1 MNIAHLAKQCV
12 ITLVS
17 VIITVFIA
25 VIGVVVYFET
35 QLPDVNLLKDPQLQ
49 VPMKIFSSDGK
60 LIGVFGSERRTPIP
74 IQKVP
79 KQLINAILATE
90 DQRFYEHPGVDPMGL
105 LRAAVVFAT
114 THTASQGGS
123 TITMQV
129 ARNYLLTSQKT
140 LGRKFNEI
148 LLAIKIDSEFS
159 KEQILELYL
168 NKIYFGNHA
177 YGIAAAAQ
185 VYYGKNLNQ
194 LSLPELAMLAGIP
207 KAPSSINPII
217 NPTAARARRD
227 HVLARMY
234 EHGYIDKETYEMAI
248 STPVAT
254 TYHGQ
259 PIEVNAPYVAQ
270 MVADAMLAHYGETA
284 ATEGLKIYTTID
296 SRTQIEANVSLRDS
310 LIRYDQRHGYRG
322 PSGNLGRLTNPD
334 TINFWIQTI
343 AKIPTINGLQPAV
356 VTHVQG
362 QSAEAVLG
370 NSQKILIPWG
380 GMKWARKEIHNDS
393 LGPLPTEASNIVK
406 TGDVI
411 RVIKMMDG
419 TWRLAQVPK
428 VEGSLVA
435 LNPQNG
441 AILALVGGFDYNTSN
456 FNRATQASRQPGSS
470 FKPFIYAAALDHG
483 YSLSSVINDAPFVM
497 YDASLGGLWRPQN
510 DDHVFHGPTR
520 LRVAIAKSMNLV
532 AIRLLQA
539 IGINYAVNYASRF
552 GFETSQLPHSLSMAL
567 GTAVVTPLQMAGG
580 YAIFANGG
588 YKVNPY
594 VIDHITN
601 DYDKLIYQAEPKYA
615 CVSCIELNNALDDN
629 KATAEISSVE
639 EAPRVI
645 SPQTAY
651 LMTSALHD
659 VVSTW
664 YGTGHDAMV
673 LGRQDLAGKTG
684 TSQSQ
689 NDAWFIGYN
698 SDIVAASWVGFDTQ
712 MSLGEYGAEAA
723 LPMWIQ
729 FMHLALQNKPEHTLQ
744 QPPGIITALIDPNT
758 GLRAQ
763 DGQPNTISELFRT
776 DNTPAQQAAG
786 ANTPAMSGD
795 TNNTNTSAST
805 SPSNSNLQRIPPP
818 LF

>member
-1 MNIAHLAKQCV
+1 MNIAHLAKNCV
-12 ITLVS
+12 ITLFS

-25 VIGVVVYFET
+25 VVGVVVYFET
-35 QLPDVNLLKDPQLQ
+35 QLPDVEVLKDFQLQ
-49 VPMKIFSSDGK
+49 VPMKIYTRDGK
-60 LIGVFGSERRTPIP
+60 LIGVFGSERRNPIP

-105 LRAAVVFAT
+105 LRAVVVFAT

-159 KEQILELYL
+159 KEKILELYL

-185 VYYGKNLNQ
+185 VYYGKNLSQ

-207 KAPSSINPII
+207 KAPSTINPIN
-217 NPTAARARRD
+217 NPPAARARRD
-227 HVLARMY
+227 HVLARMF
-234 EHGYIDKETYEMAI
+234 ERGYIDKETYDMAI
-248 STPVAT
+248 NTPVAA

-284 ATEGLKIYTTID
+284 ETDGLRIYTTID
-296 SRTQIEANVSLRDS
+296 TKTQTEANVSLRDS

-322 PSGNLGRLTNPD
+322 PSGNLGHLSNSD
-334 TINFWIQTI
+334 TLNFWIQTV

-356 VTHVQG
+356 VTHVQE
-362 QSAEAVLG
+362 QSVQAALG
-370 NSQKILIPWG
+370 NGQKILIPWG
-380 GMKWARKEIHNDS
+380 GLKWARREIHNGV
-393 LGPLPTEASNIVK
+393 LGPMPAQASNIVK

-419 TWRLAQVPK
+419 TWRLAQIPK

-441 AILALVGGFDYNTSN
+441 AILGLVGGFDYNTSN
-456 FNRATQASRQPGSS
+456 FNRATQATRQPGSS
-470 FKPFIYAAALDHG
+470 FKPFIYSAALDHG
-483 YSLSSVINDAPFVM
+483 YSLATVINDAPFEM
-497 YDASLGGLWRPQN
+497 YDASLGGIWRPQN
-510 DDHVFHGPTR
+510 DDHTFHGPTR
-520 LRVAIAKSMNLV
+520 IRVAIAKSMNLV
-532 AIRLLQA
+532 AIRVLQA
-539 IGINYAVNYASRF
+539 IGINYAVNYISRF
-552 GFETSQLPHSLSMAL
+552 GFETSQLPHALSMAL
-567 GTAVVTPLQMAGG
+567 GTAVVTPLQMASG

-601 DYDKLIYQAEPKYA
+601 DNDKLIYQAQPKYA

-629 KATAEISSVE
+629 KASAEISSVE

-651 LMTSALHD
+651 LVTSALHD

-664 YGTGHDAMV
+664 YGTGHDAMA

-698 SDIVAASWVGFDTQ
+698 SDIVTATWVGFDTQ
-712 MSLGEYGAEAA
+712 MSLGEYSWQAA

-729 FMHLALQNKPEHTLQ
+729 FMHLALQNKPEHALQ
-744 QPPGIITALIDPNT
+744 QPPGISTVLIDPST
-758 GLRAQ
+758 GLLAEA
-763 DGQPNTISELFRT
+763 GQSNAISEMFRAE
-776 DNTPAQQAAG
+776 NTPTQAASASSTVTG
-786 ANTPAMSGD
+786 PTGS
-795 TNNTNTSAST
+795 TNNADSKNAG
-805 SPSNSNLQRIPPP
+805 NADLERIPPP